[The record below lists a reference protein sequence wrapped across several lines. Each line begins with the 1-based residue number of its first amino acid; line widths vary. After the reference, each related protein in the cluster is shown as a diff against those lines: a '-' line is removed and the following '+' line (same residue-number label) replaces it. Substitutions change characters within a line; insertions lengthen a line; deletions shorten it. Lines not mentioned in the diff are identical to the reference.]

1 MTHEEYTRKGEI
13 VDKIVNEEKIN
24 DLIRDLKSSNKYC
37 KFDDSQ
43 LKEIALG
50 FFNNVNTMVYENEGY
65 THHQMRVIRE
75 GLEHNLDVTC
85 YASIKFDGFQ
95 MREIYDGLISG
106 LDTKIYA
113 RPEFDSSQ
121 MYLIR
126 IGMNFGIDVS
136 QYADPSYGLIKM
148 TCIGNALYNKLDPTP
163 LLVLEEDDFLFNIY
177 DKMLKSSG
185 VEEPKN
191 IFEIS

>member
-1 MTHEEYTRKGEI
+1 MTREECIRKGEI

-24 DLIRDLKSSNKYC
+24 DLIRDLKILNKYC

-43 LKEIALG
+43 LKEIAFG

-85 YASIKFDGFQ
+85 YASVKFDGFQ

-106 LDTKIYA
+106 LNTKIYA
-113 RPEFDSSQ
+113 RPEFDSTQ
-121 MYLIR
+121 MNLIR
-126 IGMNFGIDVS
+126 IGLQLGIDVS
-136 QYADPSYGLIKM
+136 YYTNPSYSLIKM
-148 TCIGNALYNKLDPTP
+148 TCIGNALYYKLNLTP
-163 LLVLEEDDFLFNIY
+163 LLDKEDYLIFNVLHT
-177 DKMLKSSG
+177 MLKSNG
-185 VEEPKN
+185 VRDFKN
-191 IFEIS
+191 IFEIFE